1 MKIAKNSGFAVIGLA
16 AFGLVVWTQKAAALV
31 EATPLLPPS
40 LKTVAVPEPANLS
53 QYVKDKTAAI
63 ALGKALFWDAQVGSD
78 GMACA
83 SCHYHAGADH
93 RVKNQLNPGPVDAN
107 GNAEFDLTYGQVLSQ
122 YQTTATGKKPPA
134 PLPGPNVK
142 LTANDFPLHRLVD
155 PYDRNSQVVYDS
167 NDVVGSQGVFSRKLQ
182 SIQSNGTENCQTAD
196 SIFSVSG
203 IAVRQT
209 TGRNAPSVINA
220 IYNYRNFWDGR
231 ANNRFNGI
239 DPFGDRRPYLP
250 KSSNNIF
257 AYDAKAK
264 VLKPVQVQI
273 DDASLASQAVGPALS
288 SGEMT
293 CAGMQFRYLG
303 RKLLP
308 VMPLKNQVVDKADSV
323 LGVYAGTSKGL
334 KSGSTYA
341 KMIQAAFQPEFWSA
355 PAKINGFS
363 QMEQNFSLFWGLA
376 IQLYEATLV
385 SNDTP
390 YDKYKEDPL
399 GQPLTAQQVNGMN
412 LFAGKGMCMSC
423 HRGAE
428 FTAASKT
435 HVKESAVERM
445 RHNDTGIALYD
456 TGFYNIGVRPA
467 AEDLGLGGNDA
478 YGNPLSFTRNARAK
492 ADGWTD
498 PIALNIDPVL
508 VDSWN
513 FLVST
518 GLPISP
524 DEREATDGAFK
535 TPGLRNIEL
544 TGPYFHN
551 GAYGTL
557 RQTIVFYNR
566 GGDRVDSDFGDSSG
580 FGDNSSN
587 LAPDLAGGVDP
598 EYPGIVFPT
607 LGLLDSEVD
616 DLVEFLK
623 TLTDER
629 VRWEKAPFDH
639 PSLPLPH
646 GAKGDNVS
654 VTPTIQRPKE
664 SIDAMETLP
673 AVGATGRSAKKLPP
687 LNAF

>member
-1 MKIAKNSGFAVIGLA
+1 MKSVTNLEYAFAAILTIGLCA
-16 AFGLVVWTQKAAALV
+16 WTGSATALV
-31 EATPLLPPS
+31 ETTPLLPPS
-40 LKTVAVPEPANLS
+40 LKTVAIPEPANLA
-53 QYVKDKTAAI
+53 QFVKDKTAAI

-93 RVKNQLNPGPVDAN
+93 RVKNQINPGASDTDAQIR
-107 GNAEFDLTYGQVLSQ
+107 FDLTYSQILSQ
-122 YQTTATGKKPPA
+122 YQVGTSGKTTSVPTA
-134 PLPGPNVK
+134 GPNVK
-142 LTANDFPLHRLVD
+142 LTADDFPLHRLVD
-155 PYDRNSQVVYDS
+155 PYDRNSEIVYDS
-167 NDVVGSQGVFSRKLQ
+167 NDVVGSQGVFTRTFQ
-182 SIQSNGTENCQTAD
+182 SIQVNGTENCQ
-196 SIFSVSG
+196 SQGSLFNVGG

-239 DPFGDRRPYLP
+239 DPFGDRRPY
-250 KSSNNIF
+250 SVNSTNNIF
-257 AYDAKAK
+257 AYDAKTKA
-264 VLKPVQVQI
+264 LKPVRVQI

-308 VMPLKNQVVDKADSV
+308 AMPLKNQVVDKTDSV
-323 LGVYAGTSKGL
+323 LGGYAGTSLGL

-341 KMIQAAFQPEFWSA
+341 KMVQAAFQPQFWSA
-355 PAKINGFS
+355 TAKINGFS

-385 SNDTP
+385 SNDAP
-390 YDKYKEDPL
+390 YDKYKEDPI
-399 GQPLTAQQVNGMN
+399 GKPLTEQEVNGMN
-412 LFAGKGMCMSC
+412 VFAGKGKCMSC

-428 FTAASKT
+428 FSAATKT

-456 TGFYNIGVRPA
+456 TGFYNIGVRPT
-467 AEDLGLGGNDA
+467 AEDLGLGGKDA
-478 YGNPLSFTRNARAK
+478 YGNPLSFTRSARML
-492 ADGWTD
+492 ADGWSDPIPLSTD
-498 PIALNIDPVL
+498 PVV

-513 FLVST
+513 FQVST

-535 TPGLRNIEL
+535 TPGLRNVEL

-557 RQTIVFYNR
+557 KQTIEFYNR
-566 GGDRVDSDFGDSSG
+566 GGDRIDTDFGDSSG
-580 FGDNSSN
+580 LGDNSSN
-587 LAPDLAGGVDP
+587 LAPDLAGGVDL

-607 LGLLDSEVD
+607 LGLLDTEMD
-616 DLVEFLK
+616 DLVAFMK

-646 GAKGDNVS
+646 GAKGDNTNVIP
-654 VTPTIQRPKE
+654 VNLRPKE
-664 SIDAMETLP
+664 SIDQIETLP
-673 AVGATGRSAKKLPP
+673 AVGAAGRQVKKLPA
-687 LNAF
+687 LNPF

>member
-1 MKIAKNSGFAVIGLA
+1 MRTVNTVKYTANMLLALGLC
-16 AFGLVVWTQKAAALV
+16 VWAGSVSALV

-40 LKTVAVPEPANLS
+40 LKTVAVPEPANLA

-93 RVKNQLNPGPVDAN
+93 RVKNQVNPGASDAD
-107 GNAEFDLTYGQVLSQ
+107 GYTHFDLTYTQMLSQ
-122 YQTTATGKKPPA
+122 YQVGVTGQTNA
-134 PLPGPNVK
+134 GPNVK
-142 LTANDFPLHRLVD
+142 LTADDFPLHRLVD
-155 PYDRNSQVVYDS
+155 AYDRNSQIVYDS
-167 NDVVGSQGVFSRKLQ
+167 NDVVGSQGVFTRKLK
-182 SIQSNGTENCQTAD
+182 SIETSGKENCESVS
-196 SIFSVSG
+196 SIFNVGG
-203 IAVRQT
+203 IEVRQV

-239 DPFGDRRPYLP
+239 DPFGDRRPYSP
-250 KSSNNIF
+250 SSTNNILV
-257 AYDAKAK
+257 YDAKAK
-264 VLKPVQVQI
+264 ALKPVHVQI

-308 VMPLKNQVVDKADSV
+308 AMPLKNQIVDKTDSV
-323 LGVYAGTSKGL
+323 LGAYAGTGNGL
-334 KSGSTYA
+334 KSGSSYA
-341 KMIQAAFQPEFWSA
+341 KMVQAAFQPEFWSA
-355 PAKINGFS
+355 ASKINGYS
-363 QMEQNFSLFWGLA
+363 QMEHNFSLFWGLA

-385 SNDTP
+385 SNDAP
-390 YDKYKEDPL
+390 YDQYKEDPISK
-399 GQPLTAQQVNGMN
+399 PLTEQQVNGMN
-412 LFAGKGMCMSC
+412 LFAGKGLCMSC

-456 TGFYNIGVRPA
+456 TGFYNIGVRPT
-467 AEDLGLGGNDA
+467 AEDVGLGGQDA
-478 YGNPLSFTRNARAK
+478 YGNPLSFTRNARAQ
-492 ADGWTD
+492 ADGWSD
-498 PIALNIDPVL
+498 PIALNVDPVT

-557 RQTIVFYNR
+557 LQTIVFYNR
-566 GGDRVDSDFGDSSG
+566 GGDRVDSQFGDSSG
-580 FGDNSSN
+580 FGDNTSN

-607 LGLLDSEVD
+607 LGLLDTEMD
-616 DLVEFLK
+616 DLVAFLK

-646 GAKGDNVS
+646 GAKGDS
-654 VTPTIQRPKE
+654 TRVTTSILRPKE
-664 SIDAMETLP
+664 SSDQIEVLP
-673 AVGATGRSAKKLPP
+673 AVGAAGRGAKKLPA
-687 LNAF
+687 LQAF